1 MERTPDP
8 LVDEDVTPDMLDRAA
23 RARLRTLSKSN
34 ADHVASHLV
43 MAGRLVDVDPERAYE
58 HASTAVRSAGR
69 VDVVR
74 EALAL
79 TAYATGR
86 YAEALREVRTVR
98 RLSGIDAHPAIEADC
113 ERGLGRPERALSV
126 IAEAKGRKLPV
137 AEAVELT
144 LVESGAR
151 ADLGE
156 HEAALLVVE
165 RLLPAIKEAEPK
177 RRLQLVRADRLET
190 LGRHEEAAAVREAA
204 GEFPVE
210 DEDLVVVDLLGDEDE
225 DAAPT
230 HSPSAVDTGAETE
243 EEAEPA
249 QAQSETV
256 PDVADE
262 PQIEAEAEPQIE
274 AEPEPQPEPEAEAE
288 PEPQPEPEAEVEPEP
303 EAEVEPEPEAEV
315 EPEPEAEVEPEPEA
329 EVEPEPEAEV
339 EPEPEPESAPESP
352 AAADEEEPAQVQL
365 DLFADTEEE
374 RP

>member
-1 MERTPDP
+1 
-8 LVDEDVTPDMLDRAA
+8 MLDRAA
-23 RARLRTLSKSN
+23 RARLRTLTKSN

-43 MAGRLVDVDPERAYE
+43 MAGRLVDIDPELAYQ
-58 HASTAVRSAGR
+58 HARTAVRSAGR

-98 RLSGIDAHPAIEADC
+98 RLSGMDAHPAIEADC

-126 IAEAKGRKLPV
+126 IAEAKGRTLPV

-165 RLLPAIKEAEPK
+165 RLIPAVKEAEPK

-204 GEFPVE
+204 GDFQPE
-210 DEDLVVVDLLGDEDE
+210 DEDLVVVDLLGDED
-225 DAAPT
+225 D
-230 HSPSAVDTGAETE
+230 
-243 EEAEPA
+243 
-249 QAQSETV
+249 
-256 PDVADE
+256 DVAASAASVSE
-262 PQIEAEAEPQIE
+262 PEV
-274 AEPEPQPEPEAEAE
+274 EPEPEPEADVEPEAEA
-288 PEPQPEPEAEVEPEP
+288 EPEAEVEPEP
-303 EAEVEPEPEAEV
+303 EIEVEPEVEV
-315 EPEPEAEVEPEPEA
+315 EA
-329 EVEPEPEAEV
+329 
-339 EPEPEPESAPESP
+339 EPEPEPDVEPEATADAAVEAKPEPEPEP
-352 AAADEEEPAQVQL
+352 AAAPEPASENDEADDSGQVQL
-365 DLFADTEEE
+365 DLFSDVEEE

>member
-1 MERTPDP
+1 
-8 LVDEDVTPDMLDRAA
+8 MLDRAA
-23 RARLRTLSKSN
+23 RARLRTLTKSN
-34 ADHVASHLV
+34 SDHVASHLV
-43 MAGRLVDVDPERAYE
+43 MAGRLIDVDPELAYE
-58 HASTAVRSAGR
+58 HARTAVRSAGR

-86 YAEALREVRTVR
+86 FAEALREVRTVR
-98 RLSGIDAHPAIEADC
+98 RLSGMDAHPAIEADC

-126 IAEAKGRKLPV
+126 IAEAKGRTLPV

-165 RLLPAIKEAEPK
+165 RLIPAVKDAEPK

-204 GEFPVE
+204 GDFQPE

-225 DAAPT
+225 DVAEAPAREPEPERESQPEPELEPEAA
-230 HSPSAVDTGAETE
+230 
-243 EEAEPA
+243 AEP
-249 QAQSETV
+249 
-256 PDVADE
+256 E
-262 PQIEAEAEPQIE
+262 PEPEPEPE
-274 AEPEPQPEPEAEAE
+274 AEPELEAEAE
-288 PEPQPEPEAEVEPEP
+288 PEPEPEPETVTVTEAEAEAEPEP
-303 EAEVEPEPEAEV
+303 EAEFEPEA
-315 EPEPEAEVEPEPEA
+315 
-329 EVEPEPEAEV
+329 
-339 EPEPEPESAPESP
+339 
-352 AAADEEEPAQVQL
+352 AAAEPDVTSEKDEADESGQVQL
-365 DLFADTEEE
+365 DLFSDVEEE